1 MSQCWQFVPEDR
13 PTFTELIMWTENM
26 LKNSG
31 DYLDLSPTLVNNVTY
46 LHPLFLPG
54 NSKIF
59 VPKTRGFETFYSA
72 DFWLGFS
79 LSENSKLKI

>member
-46 LHPLFLPG
+46 LQPLFLPG
-54 NSKIF
+54 NSKSINQKYTA
-59 VPKTRGFETFYSA
+59 VTKKVHTLTA
-72 DFWLGFS
+72 
-79 LSENSKLKI
+79 